1 MTHIT
6 PRCVCY
12 RCVMIYRKFNIRTT
26 HSAGA
31 RPPCGKV
38 GSRDRYVHVSDL
50 ADATSLGA
58 RRAAMQASDA
68 WFGSAGSIS
77 FIPPPRLPC
86 HFVGRKHPRKWRNSC
101 PQGVA
106 PPGRRSRVLAKASSS
121 SRVAARAIWHHR
133 AMLEAGA
140 GDPRLCLEAVHS
152 RLRAAQVISDC
163 SVWRHV
169 YSKRLLVAEHAR
181 GPAAGSPHFLSC
193 LIERF
198 PS

>member
-6 PRCVCY
+6 PGCVCY
-12 RCVMIYRKFNIRTT
+12 RCVMIYRKFNTRTT

-77 FIPPPRLPC
+77 FIPPTRLPW
-86 HFVGRKHPRKWRNSC
+86 HFVGRKHS
-101 PQGVA
+101 GDSESA
-106 PPGRRSRVLAKASSS
+106 AS
-121 SRVAARAIWHHR
+121 WPKPHHR
-133 AMLEAGA
+133 AEWQHPH
-140 GDPRLCLEAVHS
+140 DRLTT
-152 RLRAAQVISDC
+152 
-163 SVWRHV
+163 
-169 YSKRLLVAEHAR
+169 
-181 GPAAGSPHFLSC
+181 G
-193 LIERF
+193 
-198 PS
+198 